1 MEVVTEETPLCWEM
15 EIVDNGSAYENDRD
29 SGVYVRYVS
38 LLFRSAWSLSPIVAL
53 ASGCHKLRCI

>member
-29 SGVYVRYVS
+29 SGVYVRYVFS
-38 LLFRSAWSLSPIVAL
+38 FFVLLCL
-53 ASGCHKLRCI
+53 